1 MKKAD
6 VPPDSRPVATRD
18 AAPERIAAF
27 RTGLSAESR
36 CAAWLIAKGYRIIA
50 RRFRSRAGEID
61 IIARRRGVTAFI
73 EVKAR
78 ATLDEAAYA
87 VTPYQQQRIVAAAS
101 AWLAAHPE
109 YGNDELRFDA
119 MLIAPGHLPR
129 HLVAAF
135 DATQS

>member
-1 MKKAD
+1 MAAMKKTEA
-6 VPPDSRPVATRD
+6 PPARKAE
-18 AAPERIAAF
+18 AAPERVAAF

-50 RRFRSRAGEID
+50 RRYRSPAGEID

-78 ATLDEAAYA
+78 ATLDDAAYA
-87 VTPYQQQRIVAAAS
+87 VTSYQQQRIIAAAS
-101 AWLAAHPE
+101 AWLAKNPK
-109 YGNDELRFDA
+109 YSGDMLRFDA
-119 MLIAPGHLPR
+119 MLVAPGHLPR
-129 HLVAAF
+129 HLTAAF

>member
-1 MKKAD
+1 MKK
-6 VPPDSRPVATRD
+6 PERE
-18 AAPERIAAF
+18 AAPEKIQAF

-50 RRFRSRAGEID
+50 RRFRSHAGEID
-61 IIARRRGVTAFI
+61 IIARRRGVVAFI

-78 ATLDEAAYA
+78 ATLDDAAYA
-87 VTPYQQQRIVAAAS
+87 VTLHQQRRIMTAAA
-101 AWLAAHPE
+101 AWLAAHPK
-109 YGNDELRFDA
+109 YANDMLRFDA

-129 HLVAAF
+129 HLMAAF